1 MSSLTDRYIDAVLRR
16 LPNKQRAE
24 IDREL
29 RASIADAMEDQSETE
44 VLTELGDP
52 AKLAAGY
59 ADRPLQL
66 IGPRFYLD
74 YTRVLSALLATIVP
88 AVAAITGLIRAL
100 DAAPV
105 GQIITGTLGAAFTAA
120 LHVVFWTT
128 LAFAAIERLPDLQ
141 TELSKPW
148 QLSDLPEPPSRK
160 AKFAE
165 LVALTVVTA
174 LTASLVL
181 LSPRL
186 SWETNANGQPIGVLS
201 PWLWDTGMVYVFV
214 AVASAGLLVAFARY
228 YLKWTVPLTI
238 VAALI
243 DMAAPLLLIWLTV
256 TNHVL
261 NPAFVQAAGLSD
273 GTVRLINI
281 VLILTAIGTILSS
294 VIEAFKR
301 VRR

>member
-1 MSSLTDRYIDAVLRR
+1 MSLTDRYIDAVLRR

-24 IDREL
+24 IEREL

-105 GQIITGTLGAAFTAA
+105 GQIITGTLGAAFTTA

-141 TELSKPW
+141 RELSKPW

-165 LVALTVVTA
+165 LVALTVVTV
-174 LTASLVL
+174 LTASLIL

-186 SWETNANGQPIGVLS
+186 SWETDANGQPIGVLS
-201 PWLWDTGMVYVFV
+201 PWLWETGMVYVFV
-214 AVASAGLLVAFARY
+214 AVASTGLLVAFARY

-238 VAALI
+238 VAALV

-256 TNHVL
+256 TDHVL
-261 NPAFVQAAGLSD
+261 NPAFVEAAGLSD
-273 GTVRLINI
+273 GTVRVINI